1 MPPSSTYNVSAL
13 WIPVAVVARLPF
25 FGDGRDHIVGEGKIS
40 VDANIPVNRPRRAI
54 RSQQACK
61 RACVRVFAVA
71 VAVEVAVV
79 VVVAVAVAVAYE
91 SKCRFTPSKEF
102 SAVESHSD
110 CVRILSI
117 YKNIYFM
124 YNKIPI
130 FLPSC
135 AGRACAPN
143 KVNGCWV

>member
-1 MPPSSTYNVSAL
+1 MHATPPSSTYNVSAL

-117 YKNIYFM
+117 Y
-124 YNKIPI
+124 
-130 FLPSC
+130 
-135 AGRACAPN
+135 
-143 KVNGCWV
+143 